1 MGRKACALRYCA
13 TNGKWYAEPSG
24 LASGASAFTRY
35 TVPNRAN
42 AGHSIHFQMPGRA
55 GRGGHVLILGT
66 TLAAAMAENSPIAR
80 KTSLRARPAQQ
91 RRKMIWLKHTEP
103 TRNARAKYSL
113 RTVWSR
119 SFQNRI

>member
-42 AGHSIHFQMPGRA
+42 AGPSIHFQMPGRA
-55 GRGGHVLILGT
+55 GRGGQVLILGT
-66 TLAAAMAENSPIAR
+66 TLAAAMAENSTIAK
-80 KTSLRARPAQQ
+80 KTSLRARTAQQ
-91 RRKMIWLKHTEP
+91 RRKMIRLRNNEP
-103 TRNARAKYSL
+103 TQKGKRKHAL
-113 RTVWSR
+113 
-119 SFQNRI
+119 